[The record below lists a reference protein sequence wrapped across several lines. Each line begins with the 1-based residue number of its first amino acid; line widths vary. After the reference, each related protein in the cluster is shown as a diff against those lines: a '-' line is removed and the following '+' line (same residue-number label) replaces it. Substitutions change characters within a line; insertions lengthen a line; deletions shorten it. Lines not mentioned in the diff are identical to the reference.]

1 MPKYNIKTIG
11 YKNENGIVLITVLL
25 FLLLISGI
33 SLWGAKKSILSE
45 RIARNQVDYE
55 VARQAAE
62 SALRDAE
69 RDIFYPSSTVTQ
81 NASCARGFDELS
93 PNEFT
98 SDCDQGLCF
107 LGESD
112 YKSFNWS
119 TQTPSEV
126 WWPLDHGGKWNNSST
141 NKPQRSPITTSNCVF
156 KGATPYGTYTGALPL
171 SGVAKQPEYII
182 EYFKRKNVQLNL
194 AESQVTSQG
203 RQANQWS
210 HMYRITARGFGY
222 STQSQ
227 VVLQTIFFP

>member
-1 MPKYNIKTIG
+1 MPKKITLT
-11 YKNENGIVLITVLL
+11 KNNEKGIVLITILL
-25 FLLLISGI
+25 FLVLITGVSI
-33 SLWGAKKSILSE
+33 WGAKKSLLSE

-69 RDIFYPSSTVTQ
+69 RDIFNPSSSLTP
-81 NASCARGFDELS
+81 NASCSRGTEELS

-98 SDCDQGLCF
+98 SECDKGLC
-107 LGESD
+107 LLAELN
-112 YKSFNWS
+112 YKSFNWN
-119 TQTPSEV
+119 TKTPSEV
-126 WWPLDHGGKWNNSST
+126 WWPLDRGGKWNNTST
-141 NKPQRSPITTSNCVF
+141 NKPQRSPISTSNCDF

-171 SGVAKQPEYII
+171 SSVAKQPEYII
-182 EYFKRKNVQLNL
+182 EYFKRKNIQLNL
-194 AESQVTSQG
+194 TESQVTSQG

-222 STQSQ
+222 SNNTQ